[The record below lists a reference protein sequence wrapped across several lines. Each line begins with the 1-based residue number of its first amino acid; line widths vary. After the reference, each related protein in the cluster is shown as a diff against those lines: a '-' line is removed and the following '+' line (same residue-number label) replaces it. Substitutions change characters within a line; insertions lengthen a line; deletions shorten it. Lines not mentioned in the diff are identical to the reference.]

1 MHEWKEIVLEV
12 IQAVIPVIVVV
23 FLLQVF
29 VVSMPTSVFLQ
40 FLIGA
45 AMVMAGLV
53 LFLQGVQI
61 GLLPMGEA
69 IGAELPNRGS
79 IFFLVFA
86 AFMLGFVVTVAEP
99 DVRILASQVEFASEG
114 EISKT
119 ILITMVAL
127 GVAFFVGLAMLRIV
141 LGVPIAYILAAGY
154 AIVLILSFF
163 TPENFVPIAFDAGGV
178 TTGPMTVPFILS
190 LGLGTVSVLGGKS
203 SLSDGFGLV
212 GLASIGPIIAVLL
225 LGVMYG

>member
-1 MHEWKEIVLEV
+1 M
-12 IQAVIPVIVVV
+12 
-23 FLLQVF
+23 
-29 VVSMPTSVFLQ
+29 
-40 FLIGA
+40 
-45 AMVMAGLV
+45 
-53 LFLQGVQI
+53 
-61 GLLPMGEA
+61 
-69 IGAELPNRGS
+69 
-79 IFFLVFA
+79 
-86 AFMLGFVVTVAEP
+86 
-99 DVRILASQVEFASEG
+99 RILASQVEFASDG

-119 ILITMVAL
+119 ILITMVAM

-141 LGVPIAYILAAGY
+141 LGIPIAYILATGY
-154 AIVLILSFF
+154 AVVLLLSFF